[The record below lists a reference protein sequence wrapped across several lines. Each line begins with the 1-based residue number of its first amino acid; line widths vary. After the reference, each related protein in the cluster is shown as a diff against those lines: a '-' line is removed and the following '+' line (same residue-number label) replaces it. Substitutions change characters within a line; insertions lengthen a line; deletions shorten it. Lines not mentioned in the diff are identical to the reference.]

1 MCVLTRENSFR
12 ILRLEPLR
20 EVQMVTCLLLMFFE
34 ASGMRVLVIGC
45 ALL

>member
-1 MCVLTRENSFR
+1 MCALTLENPFR
-12 ILRLEPLR
+12 ILLLEPLR

-34 ASGMRVLVIGC
+34 ASEMRVLVIGC